1 MSTHLFHLFI
11 SCLSI
16 LLIKND
22 VIRIRMMMMFEKRQK
37 RNSLKDMHLQLRVRR
52 LRSSRKA
59 TLMKKPKILNW
70 VNILNYY
77 HNLILC

>member
-1 MSTHLFHLFI
+1 MPTHSFHLFI
-11 SCLSI
+11 SCLSM
-16 LLIKND
+16 LLRKNV
-22 VIRIRMMMMFEKRQK
+22 VIRIRMMTMFEKRQK
-37 RNSLKDMHLQLRVRR
+37 RHSLKDMHLQLRVRR

-77 HNLILC
+77 RNLILC